1 MLASKAK
8 SRHHLDRNKKSH
20 EVLML
25 SLEEEH
31 VPCEIT
37 ALIPPIVNASHD
49 FLNDFLGR
57 EIVVDRH

>member
-1 MLASKAK
+1 
-8 SRHHLDRNKKSH
+8 
-20 EVLML
+20 ML